1 MLIMDAERGVMTMP
15 LDHLCIC
22 DYKNLLSLSKLLGG
36 GVTA

>member
-22 DYKNLLSLSKLLGG
+22 DKNLLSLSKLLGG